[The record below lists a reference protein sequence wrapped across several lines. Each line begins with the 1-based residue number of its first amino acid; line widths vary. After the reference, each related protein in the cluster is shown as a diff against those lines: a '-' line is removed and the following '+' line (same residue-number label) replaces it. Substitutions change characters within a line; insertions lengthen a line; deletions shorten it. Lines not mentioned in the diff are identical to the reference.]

1 LFGGGISKQAE
12 NRLMPRGGKISP
24 ATEFKPGQ
32 SGNPKGRP
40 KVPDLKKEIAI
51 VLSGSDKENGLY
63 TLLKKIFER
72 AKSGDMRAAELL
84 LKYGYGLPNPM
95 PQENESQPRVINTT
109 YEIVKDEDDDAASS

>member
-109 YEIVKDEDDDAASS
+109 YEIVKDEDDNAASS

>member
-1 LFGGGISKQAE
+1 MFGGGISKQAE

-109 YEIVKDEDDDAASS
+109 YEIVKDEDDNAASS

>member
-1 LFGGGISKQAE
+1 MFGGGISKQAE

>member
-1 LFGGGISKQAE
+1 
-12 NRLMPRGGKISP
+12 MPRGGKISP

-109 YEIVKDEDDDAASS
+109 YEIVKDEDDNAASS